1 MSKWSIRVPK
11 TLFYGLV
18 ATVALCTIVLVTNIG
33 FVSRVSL
40 LIGQERLVT
49 LVIYVAIWGMALGAV
64 LIAAMQ
70 PDRIV
75 RLFWAT
81 VIATSTAAGQLYY
94 FASGSELSVF
104 DVISL
109 WSARHETGRAMAEY
123 TNHVMLAGLMF
134 AATFAVIMAFPS
146 PSHHLIRRGLRW
158 LGWTPAVPVA
168 VIAAII
174 LMRDGGGSHGMP
186 SQFTPV
192 AVTSVALAKV
202 ASSAMPDRLQVTSRP
217 AGAPA
222 ARNIV
227 MLVDESVRADYI
239 DWRPGN
245 PYTPRLAGLR
255 ELFVDFGASASGSNC
270 SHYSN
275 AILRL
280 SGSRSDLV
288 GSIKRNPSIWQ
299 YAKAAGYRTVFIDGQ
314 AGANK
319 NPSRLQNFMTVVET
333 NLIDRFVVV
342 SGVDIPMLD
351 YKLLDIV
358 REELMGDEP
367 VFIYANKNGAH
378 FPYDT
383 AFPASETVFKPS
395 ATKGQG
401 KHARINA
408 YRNSISWS
416 VDRFFQQMATHV
428 DLDDTLVFY
437 TSDHGQTFR
446 DGHLT
451 HCTVHGPDPREA
463 LVPLFAVTGN
473 RQLDGRLREA
483 ASKNVGKTTHFEI
496 VPTVLDVMGFD
507 PKLIAE
513 RHGASLFDTLDG
525 ETKFSTGDIF
535 GLFRKDVN
543 WTEID
548 LGKDYLEEPA
558 IGGKPAATGPFAKAL
573 PQG

>member
-1 MSKWSIRVPK
+1 MSKWSIHVPK
-11 TLFYGLV
+11 TLFHGLV

-33 FVSRVSL
+33 FVSRVGL
-40 LIGQERLVT
+40 LIGQERLFT
-49 LVIYVAIWGMALGAV
+49 LVIYVAIWGMALGAM

-70 PDRIV
+70 PDRLV

-81 VIATSTAAGQLYY
+81 VIATSTAVGQLYY

-104 DVISL
+104 DVVSL

-123 TNHVMLAGLMF
+123 TSHVLLAGLMF
-134 AATFAVIMAFPS
+134 AATFAVIVAFPS

-174 LMRDGGGSHGMP
+174 LMKDGGGSHGMP

-202 ASSAMPDRLQVTSRP
+202 ASSSMPDRLQVASGP
-217 AGAPA
+217 AGKRAV
-222 ARNIV
+222 RNVV
-227 MLVDESVRADYI
+227 MLIDESVRADYI

-275 AILRL
+275 VILRL

-299 YAKAAGYRTVFIDGQ
+299 YAKAAGYRTVYIDGQ

-333 NLIDRFVVV
+333 NLIDRLVLV
-342 SGVDIPMLD
+342 SGVDTPMLD

-383 AFPASETVFKPS
+383 SFPASETVFKPS
-395 ATKGQG
+395 AANGQG

-408 YRNSISWS
+408 YRNSISWT
-416 VDRFFQQMATHV
+416 VDRFFQQMVAHV
-428 DLDDTLVFY
+428 SLDDTLLFY

-446 DGHLT
+446 DGRLT
-451 HCTVHGPDPREA
+451 HCSVQGADPREA
-463 LVPLFAVTGN
+463 LVPLLALTGD
-473 RQLDGRLREA
+473 RQLDRRLRNA
-483 ASKNVGKTTHFEI
+483 ASRNSGKASHFEI

-507 PKLIAE
+507 PNLIVE
-513 RHGASLFDTLDG
+513 LHGASLFGALDG
-525 ETKFSTGDIF
+525 ETRFSTGDIF

-543 WTEID
+543 WTPID
-548 LGKDYLEEPA
+548 LGKDYLEESGTDA
-558 IGGKPAATGPFAKAL
+558 KPVVTGPFAKAK
-573 PQG
+573 PRG